1 MYSPQKLHPISY
13 LTGVIE
19 AIKQNIFLIIIF
31 LVFNIRDFDFTNI
44 YAYIFPG
51 IVTIFFLFSF
61 IAQIL
66 KVYNTRYWI
75 ENDHFVLATGIFTKE
90 RKELNI
96 RRIQTLDTSQGIVNQ
111 IVGGVKLQIK
121 TPSDGIDLDT
131 VSKKQSDWIQQT
143 LKEKQHELSSTNEK
157 NDDIDSVNGA
167 LDADSELTSNSM
179 TEQQKEPDLESKPS
193 YLYKLNFKELLLMAL
208 TSGAIGVAFAAL
220 SPIIGG
226 LSDIIP
232 WNWITDEFSQISQAI
247 FVIVAMMIAMIVI
260 VSYVVGT
267 LIVIVRNFNYTVTK
281 NGNQLNIKY
290 GLFNVKSITVP
301 TDRVQAVVEKQSFL
315 RKLFGY
321 TSIHFVITS
330 DMNDVDKDDVS
341 LDGHVMILPFIK
353 RKKAFEIIKDLIPSM
368 SFEEARIGMPWR
380 GFHRYFWKKAV
391 LLIIVAA
398 VINYF
403 WLPWVFLIA
412 GVIILMLILHSYLVI
427 KFSGLRLVKD
437 ELVVRNVTLFGF
449 KNSYFKQD
457 KILGMEIRRNPFLIN
472 SDLGNFKFVIAKA
485 SGSEGIGLK
494 FNPYQHV
501 ESLQTWYLR
510 GEQYE

>member
-1 MYSPQKLHPISY
+1 MMYSPQKLHPISY
-13 LTGVIE
+13 ITGVIE
-19 AIKQNIFLIIIF
+19 AIKQNIVLIIIF

-51 IVTIFFLFSF
+51 IVTILFLFSF
-61 IAQIL
+61 ITQVL

-96 RRIQTLDTSQGIVNQ
+96 RRIQTLDTTQGIINQ

-131 VSKKQSDWIQQT
+131 VSKKQSEWIQQT
-143 LKEKQHELSSTNEK
+143 LKEKQHELSTSKAQAVDPVSTQE
-157 NDDIDSVNGA
+157 ID
-167 LDADSELTSNSM
+167 DSELTNDDINV
-179 TEQQKEPDLESKPS
+179 TTNETNAKDEVKF
-193 YLYKLNFKELLLMAL
+193 LYKLNFKELLFMAL

-226 LSDIIP
+226 LSEVIP
-232 WNWITDEFSQISQAI
+232 WDWITDEFSQISQAI
-247 FVIVAMMIAMIVI
+247 FVIVLMMVATIAIA
-260 VSYVVGT
+260 SYIIGT

-281 NGNQLNIKY
+281 HGNQLNIKY
-290 GLFNVKSITVP
+290 GLFNVKNITVP

-330 DMNDVDKDDVS
+330 DMNDMDKDDVS
-341 LDGHVMILPFIK
+341 LDGNVMILPFIK
-353 RKKAFEIIKDLIPSM
+353 RKKAFEIIKTLMPNM
-368 SFEEARIGMPWR
+368 TFEKATVGMPWR
-380 GFHRYFWKKAV
+380 GFHRHFWKQAL
-391 LLIIVAA
+391 LLIMVAA

-403 WLPWVFLIA
+403 WAAWAFLIA
-412 GVIILMLILHSYLVI
+412 GVIILIFIVRSYLVT
-427 KFSGLRLVKD
+427 KFSGMKLVED

-449 KNSYFKQD
+449 KNTYFKQD
-457 KILGMEIRRNPFLIN
+457 KILGLEVRRTPFLIN
-472 SDLGNFKFVIAKA
+472 SDLGNFNFIIAKA
-485 SGSEGIGLK
+485 AGNEHIRLK
-494 FNPYQHV
+494 FNAYQRV
-501 ESLQTWYLR
+501 KSLQSWYLR
-510 GEQYE
+510 GEQNE